1 MDFKIAGT
9 MFEREQI
16 SQRVKELAG
25 EISAHFQGEEI
36 VVVGI
41 LKGASVFTCD
51 LIRELDNDVILD
63 FMMISSYGKSTKSS
77 GIVKIIKDIDADIEG
92 KNVIIV
98 EDIIDTGLT
107 MRYLKEYFEAKGC
120 KDLKICTF
128 LDKPERRL
136 CDIKADF
143 TGFSIPDKF
152 VVGYGLDVGEKFRN
166 LPYIGYIEV

>member
-16 SQRVKELAG
+16 SQRVKELAA
-25 EISAHFQGEEI
+25 EISTHFQGEEI

-107 MRYLKEYFEAKGC
+107 MRYLKEYFESKGC

-128 LDKPERRL
+128 LDKPERRQ
-136 CDIKADF
+136 CEIEADF
-143 TGFSIPDKF
+143 TGFKIPDKF